1 MILSL
6 KAHLLFRLKKVSY
19 ITICVNPRRERKKS
33 MDYDYKTGFVTYPDA
48 EPGSPEAKAPYVD
61 HGTGRIDP
69 RRYYS
74 AEEAELEWTHMWT
87 KSWSFAGLAHDI
99 PEIGDYFK
107 VDLGRESFIVVRNGP
122 GDHDIAAYYNVC
134 PHRGNRIAH
143 GDFGGVGSD
152 GCFRCDFHG
161 WRFGIDG
168 SNVEIRDEIIFRPE
182 AIAHSPGIKP
192 IPCDVWTR

>member
-87 KSWSFAGLAHDI
+87 KSWSFARSEEHTSELQSLMRISYAVFCLKKKINKIH
-99 PEIGDYFK
+99 
-107 VDLGRESFIVVRNGP
+107 
-122 GDHDIAAYYNVC
+122 YNVITC
-134 PHRGNRIAH
+134 
-143 GDFGGVGSD
+143 
-152 GCFRCDFHG
+152 
-161 WRFGIDG
+161 
-168 SNVEIRDEIIFRPE
+168 
-182 AIAHSPGIKP
+182 K
-192 IPCDVWTR
+192 

>member
-1 MILSL
+1 
-6 KAHLLFRLKKVSY
+6 
-19 ITICVNPRRERKKS
+19 

-87 KSWSFAGLAHDI
+87 KSWSFAGLEHDI

-107 VDLGRESFIVVRNGP
+107 VDLGRESFIVVRSEE
-122 GDHDIAAYYNVC
+122 
-134 PHRGNRIAH
+134 RR
-143 GDFGGVGSD
+143 VGKECVST
-152 GCFRCDFHG
+152 CRSR
-161 WRFGIDG
+161 W
-168 SNVEIRDEIIFRPE
+168 
-182 AIAHSPGIKP
+182 SPYL
-192 IPCDVWTR
+192 

>member
-74 AEEAELEWTHMWT
+74 AEEAELAWTHMWT

-107 VDLGRESFIVVRNGP
+107 RSEEHTYELKSLM
-122 GDHDIAAYYNVC
+122 
-134 PHRGNRIAH
+134 RISYA
-143 GDFGGVGSD
+143 V
-152 GCFRCDFHG
+152 
-161 WRFGIDG
+161 
-168 SNVEIRDEIIFRPE
+168 
-182 AIAHSPGIKP
+182 
-192 IPCDVWTR
+192 

>member
-1 MILSL
+1 
-6 KAHLLFRLKKVSY
+6 
-19 ITICVNPRRERKKS
+19 

-99 PEIGDYFK
+99 PEIGDYFN
-107 VDLGRESFIVVRNGP
+107 VDLGRERSEERRLGKECVSKCRS
-122 GDHDIAAYYNVC
+122 
-134 PHRGNRIAH
+134 R
-143 GDFGGVGSD
+143 
-152 GCFRCDFHG
+152 
-161 WRFGIDG
+161 W
-168 SNVEIRDEIIFRPE
+168 
-182 AIAHSPGIKP
+182 SPYL
-192 IPCDVWTR
+192 